1 MLIVLLRGYSGA
13 GKDTVGSIL
22 VGKHGF
28 RRFAFA
34 DGLKQMIALEYGCS
48 LATLHSPEGKKEI
61 CAETG
66 EIGLTEA
73 QITMRSLLGGSL
85 TWREVMIRVALE
97 AKHAD
102 PDVFASLCATEMRMA
117 KPVRAVIT
125 DWRFPNERD
134 VLKRAFPGARFVT
147 VEIHRQDMS
156 PVDDESEHALTD
168 VWPDFTIDNTGDIA
182 ALEAVVENLVARI
195 L

>member
-1 MLIVLLRGYSGA
+1 MLIILLRGYSGA
-13 GKDTVGSIL
+13 GKDTVGSML
-22 VGKHGF
+22 VSKHGF

-66 EIGLTEA
+66 E
-73 QITMRSLLGGSL
+73 

-97 AKHAD
+97 AKHTDA
-102 PDVFASLCATEMRMA
+102 DVFAGLCAAEIRMA
-117 KPVRAVIT
+117 KPARAVIT

-134 VLKRAFPGARFVT
+134 VLKRAFPDARFVT
-147 VEIHRQDMS
+147 VEVRRHDES
-156 PVDDESEHALTD
+156 PVDDESEHALAD
-168 VWPDFTIDNTGDIA
+168 LWPDFTLDNTGDMA
-182 ALEAVVENLVARI
+182 ALEAVVEELIGRI
-195 L
+195 I

>member
-13 GKDTVGSIL
+13 GKDTVGSML
-22 VGKHGF
+22 VSKHGF

-66 EIGLTEA
+66 E
-73 QITMRSLLGGSL
+73 S
-85 TWREVMIRVALE
+85 WREVMIRVALE
-97 AKHAD
+97 AKHAERTSAGAGRSARPATPAAD
-102 PDVFASLCATEMRMA
+102 PDVFAGLCATEMRMA
-117 KPVRAVIT
+117 KPARAVIT

-134 VLKRAFPGARFVT
+134 VLKRAFPDACFVT
-147 VEIHRQDMS
+147 VEVRRQDES
-156 PVDDESEHALTD
+156 PVDDESEHALAD
-168 VWPDFTIDNTGDIA
+168 VWPDFTVDNTGDLA
-182 ALEAVVENLVARI
+182 ALEATVETLVARI

>member
-1 MLIVLLRGYSGA
+1 MLIILLRGYSGA
-13 GKDTVGSIL
+13 GKDTVGSML
-22 VGKHGF
+22 VSKHGF

-66 EIGLTEA
+66 E
-73 QITMRSLLGGSL
+73 

-97 AKHAD
+97 AKHLD
-102 PDVFASLCATEMRMA
+102 PDVFAGLCATEIRMA
-117 KPVRAVIT
+117 KPDRAVIT

-147 VEIHRQDMS
+147 VEVRRHDES
-156 PVDDESEHALTD
+156 PVDDESEHALAD
-168 VWPDFTIDNTGDIA
+168 LWPDFTIDNTGDMA
-182 ALEAVVENLVARI
+182 ALEAVVEELIGRI
-195 L
+195 I